1 MRCSKSLVTQFQLA
15 AVCLII
21 CSTASAQESQQWYP
35 GSSNGLRDPNPVI
48 EQTSS
53 NTTTNS
59 AGARYGSTPALKP
72 LASQPD
78 ITPIP
83 SPKTKSLPKPKSVAP
98 AQRRNESSLSKRYGA
113 PQERQPVNP
122 KANEFQTRMTALEM
136 AVSTVVAEEPNL
148 WRFEPLELEATQ
160 LLILASNESE
170 REMVRQLAKRLENFS
185 NLADRYRNIRTQV
198 ASNDGRTTR
207 PAAESSNKQ
216 VAKTDATAG
225 SEYDAV
231 GVLRPVVS
239 QRPGAPKFA
248 LVDKQGQ
255 ITSFVTPK
263 PGVDLQPLLGKRL
276 GVRGSRG
283 YIPEYKREHVT
294 AERVAMI
301 SGGTTIR

>member
-1 MRCSKSLVTQFQLA
+1 MRCSKFLVNQLQLA
-15 AVCLII
+15 AVCIII
-21 CSTASAQESQQWYP
+21 CGTAFAQEAPQWHP
-35 GSSNGLRDPNPVI
+35 GSSNGLRDQNPVI

-53 NTTTNS
+53 NS
-59 AGARYGSTPALKP
+59 ASNAIGRRYGRAPALKP

-83 SPKTKSLPKPKSVAP
+83 NPSTKALPMPKGVP
-98 AQRRNESSLSKRYGA
+98 AQRKKESSLSKRYGA
-113 PQERQPVNP
+113 PQKTQTVDS
-122 KANEFQTRMTALEM
+122 KASEFQTRMTALEM

-170 REMVRQLAKRLENFS
+170 RVMVRQLAKRLENFS

-198 ASNDGRTTR
+198 ASTDNLTTR
-207 PAAESSNKQ
+207 PASKTNSRRVTQTNK
-216 VAKTDATAG
+216 DAT